1 MLATISA
8 PRPPRSADH
17 VERVPLAGLQSDS
30 DRVLII
36 RAASGDDRAFGV
48 IMRRYTTLLNVVAYR
63 VLGGTAD
70 VDDVVQETFLA
81 AWTHADNVIDG
92 DTIAAWLITTVRRRC
107 YDRLR
112 SAALR
117 SRADLDD
124 DHRASDDHGPD
135 AVADRRAFVADAR
148 RVLDLMTDVQRR
160 CWELRQ
166 IDRLSYAAIGIELGI
181 PATTVRG
188 MLVRTR
194 ALLAGELSGWR

>member
-8 PRPPRSADH
+8 PRPPRSVDL
-17 VERVPLAGLQSDS
+17 VERLPAGLLQSDS

-48 IMRRYTTLLNVVAYR
+48 IVRRYTTMLNAVAYR
-63 VLGGTAD
+63 VLGSTAD

-81 AWTHADNVIDG
+81 AWTHADSVIDG
-92 DTIAAWLITTVRRRC
+92 DTIAGWLATTVRRRC

-112 SAALR
+112 SVAVR

-124 DHRASDDHGPD
+124 DLAASDDHGPD
-135 AVADRRAFVADAR
+135 AVAHRRGFVADAQ

-166 IDRLSYAAIGIELGI
+166 IDRLSYAAIGAELTL

-188 MLVRTR
+188 ILVRAR
-194 ALLAGELSGWR
+194 ALMTMELADWR

>member
-8 PRPPRSADH
+8 PRPPRSPDL
-17 VERVPLAGLQSDS
+17 VERLPVARLQSDS

-48 IMRRYTTLLNVVAYR
+48 IVRRHTPMLNAVAYR

-81 AWTHADNVIDG
+81 AWAQADNVIDG
-92 DTIAAWLITTVRRRC
+92 DSIAAWLVTTVRRRC

-112 SAALR
+112 AVAAR

-124 DHRASDDHGPD
+124 HLAASDDHGPD
-135 AVADRRAFVADAR
+135 AVAHRRGFVADAQ
-148 RVLDLMTDVQRR
+148 RVLDMMTDVQRR

-166 IDRLSYAAIGIELGI
+166 IDHLSYAAIGAELML

-188 MLVRTR
+188 LLVRAR
-194 ALLAGELSGWR
+194 ALMTMELADWR